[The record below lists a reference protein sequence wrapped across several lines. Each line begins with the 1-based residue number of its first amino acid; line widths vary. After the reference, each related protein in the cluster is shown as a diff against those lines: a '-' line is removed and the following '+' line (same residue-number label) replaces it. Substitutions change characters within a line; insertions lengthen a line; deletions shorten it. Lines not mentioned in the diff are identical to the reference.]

1 METIIT
7 SPTSTVPL
15 HPGLPVLGNT
25 LAFLRDPLAILSTL
39 QQRYDRVVHL
49 RIGGRHQYLVLKPDD
64 EKHVL
69 QENHRN
75 YGRSPAFNVLKI
87 FLGNGLLTSDGD
99 FWRRQR
105 RLAQPAFHRQKL
117 AALAQT
123 MITETAT
130 AISVNS
136 TVKPSAKEKAAP
148 MLRSWVRCAERR

>member
-1 METIIT
+1 METIST
-7 SPTSTVPL
+7 SPAPPVPL

-25 LAFLRDPLAILSTL
+25 LAFLRDPLATLRTL

-49 RIGGRHQYLVLKPDD
+49 RIGGRHQYLVMQPEDA
-64 EKHVL
+64 KHVL

-87 FLGNGLLTSDGD
+87 FLGNGLLTSEGD

-123 MITETAT
+123 MIHETADWVDELT
-130 AISVNS
+130 R
-136 TVKPSAKEKAAP
+136 
-148 MLRSWVRCAERR
+148 LDRSRPLNVS